1 MASQAKDSQ
10 VESSSPSLT
19 VTEKQA
25 GDIVPI
31 HNTGDE
37 TSCRPTN
44 QELKELVHVADNV
57 PYPVW
62 LVILVGSAERFV
74 FYGAS
79 TCLQNYLQNSPN
91 DLIPGALG
99 MGQSNATAVNYAFM
113 VLVNFAPVPLAVVAD
128 GWLGRYKLIL
138 LSTVIYL
145 VGSLILFTTALPS
158 ALHQA
163 GASAAGLGV
172 SLVLIALGIGGV
184 KASIYPFIADQYP
197 HHEPFIREL
206 PSGERVVVDRSLTIQ
221 YMYNWYFWFINVASL
236 SGIATTFME
245 KYSSFW
251 SAFLLCFCFLWV
263 GLVLMLVFKNQYY
276 KAPPAGSVVPKV
288 LRVIWL
294 GIRGGMSLNAAQPAV
309 QQEKY
314 GRQVPWDDEFLQ
326 GVRNALI
333 ACQICLAF
341 PVVWLCWG
349 QTYNNLISQAGQME
363 TYGIPNDVMP
373 NFNPIVCII
382 AGPLIQ
388 QCLFPFLNRRKI
400 PFRPIARISVGFFL
414 MGASLA
420 WATGLQAFIYRAGPC
435 PDYPL
440 ACPDSKN
447 GTIPQH
453 INVFLQVPCYV
464 LMAIGEIFCVTTGS
478 EFCYSKAPRSMKSI
492 VQALFVGT
500 ASISYAVGIA
510 ISPAARDPYMTIF
523 YGCLTGVQLAITAGF
538 WLMFRKLDKDIIV

>member
-19 VTEKQA
+19 VTEKRA

-31 HNTGDE
+31 NHTGDE

-91 DLIPGALG
+91 DLVPGALG

-263 GLVLMLVFKNQYY
+263 GLVLMLVFKNKYY

-294 GIRGGMSLNAAQPAV
+294 GIRGGMSLSAAQPAV

-373 NFNPIVCII
+373 NFNPIICII

-435 PDYPL
+435 PDHPL

-500 ASISYAVGIA
+500 ASISYALGIA
-510 ISPAARDPYMTIF
+510 ISPAAKDPYMTIF

-538 WLMFRKLDKDIIV
+538 WLMFRKLDKNIIV

>member
-1 MASQAKDSQ
+1 MASQAKESQ

-19 VTEKQA
+19 VTEKQT

-31 HNTGDE
+31 NHTGDE

-91 DLIPGALG
+91 DLVPGALG

-263 GLVLMLVFKNQYY
+263 GLVLMSVFKNKYH

-294 GIRGGMSLNAAQPAV
+294 GIRGGMSLSAAQPAV

-373 NFNPIVCII
+373 NFNPIICII

-435 PDYPL
+435 PDHPL

-500 ASISYAVGIA
+500 ASISYALGIA
-510 ISPAARDPYMTIF
+510 ISPAAKDPYMTIF

>member
-1 MASQAKDSQ
+1 MASQAKESQ

-19 VTEKQA
+19 VTEKQT

-31 HNTGDE
+31 NHTGDE

-62 LVILVGSAERFV
+62 LVILVGSTERFV

-91 DLIPGALG
+91 DLVPGALG

-145 VGSLILFTTALPS
+145 VGSLVLFTTALPS

-263 GLVLMLVFKNQYY
+263 GLVLMLVFKNKYY

-294 GIRGGMSLNAAQPAV
+294 GIRGGMSLSAAQPAV

-373 NFNPIVCII
+373 NFNPIICII

-435 PDYPL
+435 PDHPL

-500 ASISYAVGIA
+500 ASISYALGIA
-510 ISPAARDPYMTIF
+510 ISPAAKDPYMTIF

-538 WLMFRKLDKDIIV
+538 WLMFRKLDKNIIV

>member
-1 MASQAKDSQ
+1 MYSWK
-10 VESSSPSLT
+10 
-19 VTEKQA
+19 
-25 GDIVPI
+25 
-31 HNTGDE
+31 
-37 TSCRPTN
+37 
-44 QELKELVHVADNV
+44 
-57 PYPVW
+57 
-62 LVILVGSAERFV
+62 
-74 FYGAS
+74 
-79 TCLQNYLQNSPN
+79 
-91 DLIPGALG
+91 
-99 MGQSNATAVNYAFM
+99 
-113 VLVNFAPVPLAVVAD
+113 
-128 GWLGRYKLIL
+128 
-138 LSTVIYL
+138 
-145 VGSLILFTTALPS
+145 TT
-158 ALHQA
+158 
-163 GASAAGLGV
+163 
-172 SLVLIALGIGGV
+172 
-184 KASIYPFIADQYP
+184 D
-197 HHEPFIREL
+197 
-206 PSGERVVVDRSLTIQ
+206 
-221 YMYNWYFWFINVASL
+221 
-236 SGIATTFME
+236 
-245 KYSSFW
+245 
-251 SAFLLCFCFLWV
+251 
-263 GLVLMLVFKNQYY
+263 

-314 GRQVPWDDEFLQ
+314 GRQVPWDDEFLK
-326 GVRNALI
+326 GVRDALI
-333 ACQICLAF
+333 ACQIWWVPNLQPILHTLTFSSLAF
-341 PVVWLCWG
+341 PIVWLCWG

-373 NFNPIVCII
+373 NFNPIACII

-478 EFCYSKAPRSMKSI
+478 EFCYSRAPRSMKSI

-500 ASISYAVGIA
+500 ASISYALGIA
-510 ISPAARDPYMTIF
+510 ISPAAKDPNMTIF

-538 WLMFRKLDKDIIV
+538 WLIFRKLDKDIIV

>member
-1 MASQAKDSQ
+1 MYSWK
-10 VESSSPSLT
+10 
-19 VTEKQA
+19 
-25 GDIVPI
+25 
-31 HNTGDE
+31 
-37 TSCRPTN
+37 
-44 QELKELVHVADNV
+44 
-57 PYPVW
+57 
-62 LVILVGSAERFV
+62 
-74 FYGAS
+74 
-79 TCLQNYLQNSPN
+79 
-91 DLIPGALG
+91 
-99 MGQSNATAVNYAFM
+99 
-113 VLVNFAPVPLAVVAD
+113 
-128 GWLGRYKLIL
+128 
-138 LSTVIYL
+138 
-145 VGSLILFTTALPS
+145 TT
-158 ALHQA
+158 
-163 GASAAGLGV
+163 
-172 SLVLIALGIGGV
+172 
-184 KASIYPFIADQYP
+184 D
-197 HHEPFIREL
+197 
-206 PSGERVVVDRSLTIQ
+206 
-221 YMYNWYFWFINVASL
+221 
-236 SGIATTFME
+236 
-245 KYSSFW
+245 
-251 SAFLLCFCFLWV
+251 
-263 GLVLMLVFKNQYY
+263 

-314 GRQVPWDDEFLQ
+314 GRQVPWDDEFLK
-326 GVRNALI
+326 GVRDALI
-333 ACQICLAF
+333 ACQIWWVPNLQPILRKLTFPSLAF
-341 PVVWLCWG
+341 PIVWLCWG

-373 NFNPIVCII
+373 NFNPIACII

-453 INVFLQVPCYV
+453 INVFLQVPCYA

-478 EFCYSKAPRSMKSI
+478 EFCYSRAPRSMKSI

-500 ASISYAVGIA
+500 ASISYALGIA
-510 ISPAARDPYMTIF
+510 ISPAAKDPNMTIF

>member
-31 HNTGDE
+31 NHTGDE

-91 DLIPGALG
+91 DLVPGALG

-145 VGSLILFTTALPS
+145 VGSLVLFTTALPS

-263 GLVLMLVFKNQYY
+263 GLVLMLVFKNKYH

-294 GIRGGMSLNAAQPAV
+294 GIRGGMSLSAAQPAV

-373 NFNPIVCII
+373 NFNPIICII

-435 PDYPL
+435 PDHPL

-500 ASISYAVGIA
+500 ASISYALGIA
-510 ISPAARDPYMTIF
+510 ISPAAKDPYMTIF

-538 WLMFRKLDKDIIV
+538 WLMFRKLDKNIIV

>member
-25 GDIVPI
+25 GDNVPI
-31 HNTGDE
+31 DNTGDE

-91 DLIPGALG
+91 DLVPGALG

-172 SLVLIALGIGGV
+172 ALVLIALGIGGV

-263 GLVLMLVFKNQYY
+263 GLILMLVFKNKYY

-510 ISPAARDPYMTIF
+510 ISPAAKDPYMTIF

>member
-1 MASQAKDSQ
+1 
-10 VESSSPSLT
+10 
-19 VTEKQA
+19 
-25 GDIVPI
+25 
-31 HNTGDE
+31 
-37 TSCRPTN
+37 
-44 QELKELVHVADNV
+44 
-57 PYPVW
+57 
-62 LVILVGSAERFV
+62 
-74 FYGAS
+74 
-79 TCLQNYLQNSPN
+79 
-91 DLIPGALG
+91 
-99 MGQSNATAVNYAFM
+99 
-113 VLVNFAPVPLAVVAD
+113 
-128 GWLGRYKLIL
+128 
-138 LSTVIYL
+138 
-145 VGSLILFTTALPS
+145 
-158 ALHQA
+158 
-163 GASAAGLGV
+163 
-172 SLVLIALGIGGV
+172 
-184 KASIYPFIADQYP
+184 
-197 HHEPFIREL
+197 
-206 PSGERVVVDRSLTIQ
+206 
-221 YMYNWYFWFINVASL
+221 
-236 SGIATTFME
+236 
-245 KYSSFW
+245 
-251 SAFLLCFCFLWV
+251 
-263 GLVLMLVFKNQYY
+263 
-276 KAPPAGSVVPKV
+276 
-288 LRVIWL
+288 
-294 GIRGGMSLNAAQPAV
+294 MSLNAAQPAV

-326 GVRNALI
+326 GVRSALI

-373 NFNPIVCII
+373 NFNPIACII

-447 GTIPQH
+447 GTIPQY

-464 LMAIGEIFCVTTGS
+464 LMATGEIFCVTTGS

-500 ASISYAVGIA
+500 ASISYALGIA
-510 ISPAARDPYMTIF
+510 ISPAAKDPYMTIF
-523 YGCLTGVQLAITAGF
+523 YGCLTGVQLTITAGF

>member
-1 MASQAKDSQ
+1 MASQVNDSG
-10 VESSSPSLT
+10 VESPSPSLT
-19 VTEKQA
+19 ATGKQA
-25 GDIVPI
+25 GDTVPI
-31 HNTGDE
+31 NITVDE
-37 TSCRPTN
+37 TSCRPTDKD
-44 QELKELVHVADNV
+44 LKELVHVADNV

-62 LVILVGSAERFV
+62 LAILVGSAERFV

-91 DLIPGALG
+91 DLIPGVLG
-99 MGQSNATAVNYAFM
+99 IGQSNATAVNYAFM

-145 VGSLILFTTALPS
+145 VGFLILFTTALPS
-158 ALHQA
+158 ALHHA
-163 GASAAGLGV
+163 GVSAAGLGV
-172 SLVLIALGIGGV
+172 SLVLIAVGIGGV
-184 KASIYPFIADQYP
+184 NASVYPFIADQYP
-197 HHEPFIREL
+197 HHELFIREL

-245 KYSSFW
+245 RYSSFW

-263 GLVLMLVFKNQYY
+263 GLVLMLVFKNKYY

-314 GRQVPWDDEFLQ
+314 GRQVPWDDEFLK
-326 GVRNALI
+326 GVRDALI

-341 PVVWLCWG
+341 PIVWLCWG

-373 NFNPIVCII
+373 NFNPIACII
-382 AGPLIQ
+382 VGPLIQ

-400 PFRPIARISVGFFL
+400 PFRPIARISVGFFF

-435 PDYPL
+435 LDYPL

-464 LMAIGEIFCVTTGS
+464 FMAIGEIFCVTTGS
-478 EFCYSKAPRSMKSI
+478 EFCYSRAPRSMKSI

-500 ASISYAVGIA
+500 ASISYALGIA
-510 ISPAARDPYMTIF
+510 ISSAAKDPHMTIF
-523 YGCLTGVQLAITAGF
+523 YGSLTGVQLAITAGF
-538 WLMFRKLDKDIIV
+538 WLMFRKLDRDIIV

>member
-1 MASQAKDSQ
+1 MASQTKDSQ
-10 VESSSPSLT
+10 VESSSPSLM

-31 HNTGDE
+31 NHTGDE

-91 DLIPGALG
+91 DLVPGALG

-251 SAFLLCFCFLWV
+251 SAFFLCFCFLWV
-263 GLVLMLVFKNQYY
+263 GLVLMLVFKNKYY

-435 PDYPL
+435 PDHPL

-447 GTIPQH
+447 GIIPQH

-500 ASISYAVGIA
+500 ASISYALGIA
-510 ISPAARDPYMTIF
+510 ISPAAKDPYMTIF

>member
-31 HNTGDE
+31 NHTGDE

-91 DLIPGALG
+91 DLVPGALG

-263 GLVLMLVFKNQYY
+263 GLVLMLVFKNKYY

-294 GIRGGMSLNAAQPAV
+294 GIRGGMSLSAAQPAV

-314 GRQVPWDDEFLQ
+314 NRQVPWDDEFLQ

-373 NFNPIVCII
+373 NFNPIICII

-435 PDYPL
+435 PDHPL

-500 ASISYAVGIA
+500 ASISYALGIA
-510 ISPAARDPYMTIF
+510 ISPAAKDPYMTIF

-538 WLMFRKLDKDIIV
+538 WLMFRKLDKNIIV

>member
-31 HNTGDE
+31 NHTGDE

-91 DLIPGALG
+91 DLVPGALG

-145 VGSLILFTTALPS
+145 VGSLVLFTTALPS

-263 GLVLMLVFKNQYY
+263 GLVLMLVFKNKYY

-294 GIRGGMSLNAAQPAV
+294 GIRGGMSLSAAQPAV

-373 NFNPIVCII
+373 NFNPIICII

-435 PDYPL
+435 PDHPL

-500 ASISYAVGIA
+500 ASISYALGIA
-510 ISPAARDPYMTIF
+510 ISPAAKDPYMTIF

-538 WLMFRKLDKDIIV
+538 WLMFRKLDKNIIV

>member
-1 MASQAKDSQ
+1 MASQAKESQ

-19 VTEKQA
+19 VTEKQT

-31 HNTGDE
+31 NHTGDE

-91 DLIPGALG
+91 DLVPGALG

-128 GWLGRYKLIL
+128 GWLGRYKLIS

-221 YMYNWYFWFINVASL
+221 YMYSWYFWFINVASL

-251 SAFLLCFCFLWV
+251 SAFSLCFCFLWV
-263 GLVLMLVFKNQYY
+263 GLVLMLVFKNKYY

-294 GIRGGMSLNAAQPAV
+294 GIRGGMSLSAAQPAV

-373 NFNPIVCII
+373 NFNPIICII
-382 AGPLIQ
+382 AGRLIQ

-435 PDYPL
+435 PDHPL

-447 GTIPQH
+447 GTNPAAYQC
-453 INVFLQVPCYV
+453 VSAGAV
-464 LMAIGEIFCVTTGS
+464 LCAYGDWGDLL
-478 EFCYSKAPRSMKSI
+478 RDDW
-492 VQALFVGT
+492 ALFVGT
-500 ASISYAVGIA
+500 ASISYALGIA
-510 ISPAARDPYMTIF
+510 ISPAAKDPYMTIF

>member
-25 GDIVPI
+25 GDIVPR

-44 QELKELVHVADNV
+44 HELKELVHVADNV

-91 DLIPGALG
+91 DLVPGALG

-314 GRQVPWDDEFLQ
+314 GRPVPWDDEFLQ

-510 ISPAARDPYMTIF
+510 ISPAAKDPYMTIF

>member
-10 VESSSPSLT
+10 VESASPSLT

-91 DLIPGALG
+91 DLVPGALG